1 MARLKRRSH
10 LTTIR
15 EINMTPLI
23 DLTFLLLIVFMITV
37 PLMEYGVNVSPPELN
52 ATPLPEDNSIYITL
66 NNSGQIVLSKQ
77 ILQPDELTLRLGA
90 LLKSRA
96 KISVLLRA
104 DGSRPYSEVMSTIK
118 AIKAAGVKSVSLV
131 TQSESSE

>member
-52 ATPLPEDNSIYITL
+52 AVPLPENDSIYVNL
-66 NNSGQIVLSKQ
+66 NKSGQVVLSKQ
-77 ILQPDELTLRLGA
+77 TLQSDELTLKLKA
-90 LLKSRA
+90 LLKNRG
-96 KISVLLRA
+96 KINVLLRA
-104 DGSRPYSEVMSTIK
+104 DGSRPYSEVMNTIK
-118 AIKAAGVKSVSLV
+118 AIKAAGVKDISLV
-131 TQSESSE
+131 TQSESS

>member
-1 MARLKRRSH
+1 MARIKRRSH

-52 ATPLPEDNSIYITL
+52 ATAIKEEDSTYIDLNS
-66 NNSGQIVLSKQ
+66 NGQIVFSKQ
-77 ILQPDELTLRLGA
+77 ILTQAELTSKLKS
-90 LLKSRA
+90 LLKSNG
-96 KISVLLRA
+96 KISILLRA
-104 DGSRPYSEVMSTIK
+104 DGSRPYNEVMSTMK
-118 AIKAAGVKSVSLV
+118 AIKAAGIKEISLV
-131 TQSESSE
+131 TQAEKNN

>member
-10 LTTIR
+10 LKTIR

>member
-1 MARLKRRSH
+1 MTRLKRRSH

-52 ATPLPEDNSIYITL
+52 ATPLPEENNLYINL
-66 NNSGQIVLSKQ
+66 NNSGQIVFSKQ
-77 ILQPDELTLRLGA
+77 ILQPNELTLKLET
-90 LLKSRA
+90 LLKSRS
-96 KISVLLRA
+96 KISILLRA
-104 DGSRPYSEVMSTIK
+104 DGSRPYSEVMNTIK
-118 AIKAAGVKSVSLV
+118 AIKAAGIKDISLV
-131 TQSESSE
+131 TQGES

>member
-10 LTTIR
+10 LATIR

-52 ATPLPEDNSIYITL
+52 ATPLPEENSIYVNL
-66 NNSGQIVLSKQ
+66 NNNGQIVLSKE
-77 ILQPDELTLRLGA
+77 ILEPKALTLRLES
-90 LLKSRA
+90 LLKS
-96 KISVLLRA
+96 KGKSTVLLRA
-104 DGSRPYSEVMSTIK
+104 DGSRPYSEVMNTIK
-118 AIKAAGVKSVSLV
+118 AVKAAGVKEISLV

>member
-10 LTTIR
+10 LKTIR

-52 ATPLPEDNSIYITL
+52 AIPLSEESSIYINL

-77 ILQPDELTLRLGA
+77 VLQPNELTLKLEA
-90 LLKSRA
+90 LLKS
-96 KISVLLRA
+96 KPEITVLLRA
-104 DGSRPYSEVMSTIK
+104 DGSRPYSEVMNTIK
-118 AIKAAGVKSVSLV
+118 AIKAAGIKDISLV
-131 TQSESSE
+131 TQGES

>member
-52 ATPLPEDNSIYITL
+52 AVPLPENDSIYVNL
-66 NNSGQIVLSKQ
+66 NKSGQVVLSKQ
-77 ILQPDELTLRLGA
+77 TLQSDELTLKLKA
-90 LLKSRA
+90 LLKNRG
-96 KISVLLRA
+96 KINVLLRA
-104 DGSRPYSEVMSTIK
+104 DGSRPYSEVMNTIK
-118 AIKAAGVKSVSLV
+118 AIKAAGVKDISLV

>member
-104 DGSRPYSEVMSTIK
+104 DGSRPYSEVMSTIN

>member
-1 MARLKRRSH
+1 MSRIKRRSH

-52 ATPLPEDNSIYITL
+52 AAPLPEKNNIYVNL
-66 NNSGQIVLSKQ
+66 DNSGQIVFSKH
-77 ILQPDELTLRLGA
+77 ILLPDELTTRLKA
-90 LLKSRA
+90 ILNSKK

-104 DGSRPYSEVMSTIK
+104 DGSRPYSEVINVMK
-118 AIKAAGVKSVSLV
+118 AIKAAGIQDISLV
-131 TQSESSE
+131 TQSES

>member
-52 ATPLPEDNSIYITL
+52 AVPLPENDSIYVNL
-66 NNSGQIVLSKQ
+66 NKSGQVVLSKQ
-77 ILQPDELTLRLGA
+77 ILQSDELTLKLKA
-90 LLKSRA
+90 LLKNRG
-96 KISVLLRA
+96 KINVLLRA
-104 DGSRPYSEVMSTIK
+104 DGSRPYSEVMNTIK
-118 AIKAAGVKSVSLV
+118 AIKAAGVRNISLV

>member
-1 MARLKRRSH
+1 MSRLKRRSH

-52 ATPLPEDNSIYITL
+52 AAPLPEQNSVYVNL

-77 ILQPDELTLRLGA
+77 VVAPNVLTQRLEA
-90 LLKSRA
+90 MLKTRS
-96 KISVLLRA
+96 KLSVLLRA
-104 DGSRPYSEVMSTIK
+104 DGSRPYNEVIDVMK
-118 AIKAAGVKSVSLV
+118 AIKAAGVKDISLV
-131 TQSESSE
+131 TQGES

>member
-10 LTTIR
+10 LKTIR

-52 ATPLPEDNSIYITL
+52 ATPLSEESSIYINL

-77 ILQPDELTLRLGA
+77 VLQPNELTLKLEA
-90 LLKSRA
+90 LLKS
-96 KISVLLRA
+96 KPEITVLLRA

-118 AIKAAGVKSVSLV
+118 AIKAAGIKDISLV
-131 TQSESSE
+131 TQGES